1 MGSSKLIFRHILAN
15 GSSTIPRG
23 PVGLNLITSGSI
35 SVDGFVVK
43 QLSPTEENILL
54 PNASTSTT
62 INTSLFPVSNPLNLW
77 LLRVSELS
85 HRLRVERAVL
95 RGSRNAVRALMGVQ
109 MHIEKGIKLQVM
121 LLKHFGVF

>member
-1 MGSSKLIFRHILAN
+1 MAN